1 LTQRVE
7 VTQFYTSI
15 FFGSSGMGGVTLCNE
30 FLF

>member
-1 LTQRVE
+1 